1 MEVQENK
8 TFISLCE
15 RCTPC
20 LTASRSPSIPC
31 EPEGIQIWFC
41 SDDTLPGAALL
52 LGVPDSLLPSAPPQG
67 GLCSGAVPGSGKF
80 SCSCWTVTGF
90 EVLACDR
97 CRPWGPWGPMAAA
110 VWDPRGSFCVV
121 SGLLWGP
128 STQSPIRFWPFACTQ
143 SWVLPLLHPTQC
155 VHHLPVPVSILRLP
169 LGKLTSLLQFRA
181 PTVHPAPGLFL
192 GRAPI
197 KLCLRPSVWAR
208 AGCWESGFGV
218 QPLGSGCRE
227 LSPGCKH
234 KSARMCYCFWGGR
247 TLTISI
253 T

>member
-52 LGVPDSLLPSAPPQG
+52 LGVPDSLLPSVPPQG

-90 EVLACDR
+90 EVLACGR

-192 GRAPI
+192 GSSWAGPPLNSACDPLCGQGLAAGRAA
-197 KLCLRPSVWAR
+197 L
-208 AGCWESGFGV
+208 GCSPWVQAAESCPLGANTNLPECVIVFGV
-218 QPLGSGCRE
+218 AGP
-227 LSPGCKH
+227 
-234 KSARMCYCFWGGR
+234 
-247 TLTISI
+247 
-253 T
+253 